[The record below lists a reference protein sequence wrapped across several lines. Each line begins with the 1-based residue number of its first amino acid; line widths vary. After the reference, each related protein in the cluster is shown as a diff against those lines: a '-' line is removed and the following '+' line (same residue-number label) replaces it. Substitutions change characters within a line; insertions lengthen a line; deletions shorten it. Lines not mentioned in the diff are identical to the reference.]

1 LISTAAIAIL
11 KYSMSDEILRYTD
24 LAALIQMAKSR
35 GWPTERIVHEMS
47 GGLSYS
53 DALNLA
59 RKAAPLL
66 DITISEFLRLRKN
79 E

>member
-1 LISTAAIAIL
+1 
-11 KYSMSDEILRYTD
+11 MSEEHILRYTD

-35 GWPTERIVHEMS
+35 GWPTERIVREMS
-47 GGLSYS
+47 SGLTYS
-53 DALNLA
+53 DARELA

-66 DITISEFLRLRKN
+66 DITVSEFMRLRKN

>member
-1 LISTAAIAIL
+1 
-11 KYSMSDEILRYTD
+11 MSEEHILRYTD

-35 GWPTERIVHEMS
+35 GWPTERIVRVIS
-47 GGLSYS
+47 AGLTY
-53 DALNLA
+53 AAARELA

-66 DITISEFLRLRKN
+66 DITVSEFLRLRKN